1 MPPTHFYLL
10 GAEQLDQLPVRDW
23 KKARISILASLPQ
36 PFSQTLFVDE
46 WNPVSLAAIVTSIRA
61 AVPRADLYLSWGA
74 SCERAVQLH
83 RPELAT
89 LGGYD
94 VGGPWLRNVELL
106 ARAMRTAGFQGAA
119 LDAEIY
125 VSTPGNSGGPMVPG
139 VAWPAS
145 SRIRAHASAFR
156 TALGGLPLLC
166 FVWLDDLLRTT
177 RAGVPLFPGWRAW
190 VRGAHPALILDEGAY
205 VSRKGYTGTHWEHI
219 RVVQGEYLTRKVAR
233 GLARRKE
240 ARFLWSQEP
249 PGEVWG

>member
-1 MPPTHFYLL
+1 
-10 GAEQLDQLPVRDW
+10 
-23 KKARISILASLPQ
+23 
-36 PFSQTLFVDE
+36 VDE

-61 AVPRADLYLSWGA
+61 AVPQADLYLSWGA

-89 LGGYD
+89 FNGFDLT
-94 VGGPWLRNVELL
+94 GPWLRNVELL
-106 ARAMRTAGFQGAA
+106 ARAMKTAGFQGAA

-125 VSTPGNSGGPMVPG
+125 VGTPDHSGGAMVPG
-139 VAWPAS
+139 TAWPAS
-145 SRIRAHASAFR
+145 PQVQAHAKQFR
-156 TALGGLPLLC
+156 AALAGLPLLC

-190 VRGAHPALILDEGAY
+190 VRGAHPALILDEGPI
-205 VSRKGYTGTHWEHI
+205 VSRKGYTGTHWENV

-233 GLARRKE
+233 GLSRRKTG
-240 ARFLWSQEP
+240 RFLWSQEP